1 MQREAYVNHFQALRN
16 RLSSVWRTMHT
27 RASGMKPAASPFYR
41 RIPWS
46 GARKLL
52 PSLPLRARASVTE
65 SATVQAALAVTP
77 ANIRNVVGVGSAALG
92 LYVLYWVLV
101 ARGMP
106 RTAVPDAMRS
116 GRFRR
121 WFIAIAFWELF
132 IVYVAPV
139 LAPLWAGWRGAAGV
153 ALLHRCIPLSALYFL
168 PNMLMTLVNIRLE
181 GYYRHRKRYLVVYSS
196 IAVNNLWRLLC
207 YGWVL
212 ADTHRR
218 LTAAPQLSAL
228 WAFHHVAWAGVV
240 ISVIIMIVFEP
251 AVLAA
256 LFSPST
262 TTATRMTKPTQPSR

>member
-1 MQREAYVNHFQALRN
+1 MQLGAYVNHFQALRN
-16 RLSSVWRTMHT
+16 RLSLMWRTLHAHGTGMNPAT
-27 RASGMKPAASPFYR
+27 RPLYR

-46 GARKLL
+46 GARKFF
-52 PSLPLRARASVTE
+52 PSLPLRARASVAE
-65 SATVQAALAVTP
+65 SAPVQVALAVTP
-77 ANIRNVVGVGSAALG
+77 TDIRKVVGVGSAALG

-106 RTAVPDAMRS
+106 RTAVPDAMRA

-139 LAPLWAGWRGAAGV
+139 LAPLWAGWRGAAG
-153 ALLHRCIPLSALYFL
+153 AAPFHRCIPLSALYFL

-218 LTAAPQLSAL
+218 ILAAPPLSAL
-228 WAFHHVAWAGVV
+228 WAFHYVAWAGVV

-262 TTATRMTKPTQPSR
+262 TATRTAKPTRPSR